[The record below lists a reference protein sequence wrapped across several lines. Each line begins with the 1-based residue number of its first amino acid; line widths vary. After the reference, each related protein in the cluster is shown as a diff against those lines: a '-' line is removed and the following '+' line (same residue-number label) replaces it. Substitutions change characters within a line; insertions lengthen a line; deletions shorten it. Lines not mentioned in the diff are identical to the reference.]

1 MSGAGEVGISGSS
14 YKNRMILHRLRSAL
28 IRKLSLEGPLIL
40 YIGSF
45 PRLIQGVPV
54 IGLYDFLMRNL
65 VLLNFE
71 TSLTESAQRLTMRHS
86 TAYLFRRID
95 PVTIKRKKIFHISDW
110 MTIKLLQ
117 YVIMRKDLISSG
129 NKSSVFSIGAFVAQ
143 GMIAV
148 FY

>member
-1 MSGAGEVGISGSS
+1 
-14 YKNRMILHRLRSAL
+14 
-28 IRKLSLEGPLIL
+28 
-40 YIGSF
+40 
-45 PRLIQGVPV
+45 
-54 IGLYDFLMRNL
+54 MRNL
-65 VLLNFE
+65 VLVNLE
-71 TSLTESAQRLTMRHS
+71 TSLTEPAQRLPMRHS